1 MITIK
6 VPFRIS
12 LGGGGTDLPA
22 YYEKY
27 EGYVISAA
35 INKFMYVNINESAT
49 SDKLKLYYAKVE
61 VLRADDTQSIQHDII
76 REALKYFNINKPLE
90 IASMA
95 DIEAGTGMGSS
106 SSFTVALL
114 AGLNLLQHKTID
126 LHCLAEQSCDIEI
139 NKVGKKIGKQDQYI
153 ATYGGIQ
160 EIKINKSGRVYVSA
174 LPLRRDFISELE
186 YRMVIFYTGI
196 KRPAELILD
205 SQSDNIRCGD
215 KNTIEAMHQIK
226 KRGQRIKD
234 ALNNENIDEI
244 GLIFDEHWR
253 EKKKVSKEMSSSL
266 IDDWYNLGLS
276 SGAIGGKVIGAGG
289 GGFILF
295 VCKENHRKELIRTME
310 EAGLRFMD
318 FRFDFDGVKI
328 IANI

>member
-106 SSFTVALL
+106 SSFTVAL
-114 AGLNLLQHKTID
+114 
-126 LHCLAEQSCDIEI
+126 S
-139 NKVGKKIGKQDQYI
+139 
-153 ATYGGIQ
+153 
-160 EIKINKSGRVYVSA
+160 
-174 LPLRRDFISELE
+174 
-186 YRMVIFYTGI
+186 
-196 KRPAELILD
+196 
-205 SQSDNIRCGD
+205 
-215 KNTIEAMHQIK
+215 
-226 KRGQRIKD
+226 
-234 ALNNENIDEI
+234 
-244 GLIFDEHWR
+244 
-253 EKKKVSKEMSSSL
+253 
-266 IDDWYNLGLS
+266 
-276 SGAIGGKVIGAGG
+276 
-289 GGFILF
+289 
-295 VCKENHRKELIRTME
+295 
-310 EAGLRFMD
+310 
-318 FRFDFDGVKI
+318 
-328 IANI
+328 